1 MHQGR
6 RMSAGLAARLGLG
19 LVAAMALRARASEY
33 TVDNLA
39 GADANPGTAEVPFK
53 TLAKGLSALRGG
65 DTLHLVHHRRRAD
78 PPPPRDTNSMN
89 GGALMQPMNRF
100 FDRRRVRPLPLD
112 PAACLRGPE
121 AAVLDRMTPSR

>member
-1 MHQGR
+1 MHR
-6 RMSAGLAARLGLG
+6 SKRTRAARAMRLALGL
-19 LVAAMALRARASEY
+19 LVAMALRARASEY

>member
-39 GADANPGTAEVPFK
+39 GADANPGTAEAPFK

-65 DTLHLVHHRRRAD
+65 DTLHLVHQVVAE
-78 PPPPRDTNSMN
+78 
-89 GGALMQPMNRF
+89 QI
-100 FDRRRVRPLPLD
+100 
-112 PAACLRGPE
+112 LRHL
-121 AAVLDRMTPSR
+121 ATQTP

>member
-19 LVAAMALRARASEY
+19 LVAAMALRGRAAEY

-39 GADANPGTAEVPFK
+39 GGDANPGTAEVPFK

-65 DTLHLVHHRRRAD
+65 DTLHLVHQVVAE
-78 PPPPRDTNSMN
+78 
-89 GGALMQPMNRF
+89 QI
-100 FDRRRVRPLPLD
+100 
-112 PAACLRGPE
+112 LRHL
-121 AAVLDRMTPSR
+121 ATQTP